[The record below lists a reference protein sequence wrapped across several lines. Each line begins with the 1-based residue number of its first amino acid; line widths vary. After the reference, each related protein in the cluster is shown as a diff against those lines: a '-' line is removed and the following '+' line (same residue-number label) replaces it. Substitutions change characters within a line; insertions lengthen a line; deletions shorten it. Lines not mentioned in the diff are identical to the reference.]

1 MDAHAFAAFFQGPR
15 GRIGRV
21 FSMIEFKIILIE
33 MLSKFKFEA
42 LGTEKIMLINPS
54 PLLHPSGGLRARV
67 RRLGR

>member
-1 MDAHAFAAFFQGPR
+1 
-15 GRIGRV
+15 
-21 FSMIEFKIILIE
+21 MIEFKIILIE